1 MSVTTFAAG
10 SMAIAGAALSAV
22 LAAAESSLVATEPE
36 PPSSPRADGAG
47 IIARERQYRA
57 LAFARMGTQLV
68 TGAAAAIVLRAL
80 NLPPWA
86 AVMVGIS
93 AALLVGALTEGAARS
108 LVLGRADAARQLAP
122 LVRIVGSVFAPLGGM
137 DARVDRSL
145 ANLLPP
151 LEPDQAEREAT
162 DQFREIVSSEASV
175 TRDEAD
181 LITGVF
187 SLGET
192 PVREVM
198 VPRVDI
204 VGIDQSL
211 PWSEVLDRVRSSEH
225 ARFPVFEETLDDII
239 GILFAKDLLPAVI
252 AGDPPAGGW
261 LSLLRGPT
269 FIPATK
275 PVDQQLRDFQAGG
288 TQIAIVVDEYGGTA
302 GLVTI
307 EDILE
312 EIVGEIRDEYDD
324 EDPPIEQRDGRRYW
338 VSGRVPVNELA
349 EALNHEFEH
358 DDSTTVGGLIYER
371 LGRVPRA
378 GEQLT
383 LDGFRVVVERV
394 VRRRVERVYFERT
407 RDPVIARDGR

>member
-1 MSVTTFAAG
+1 MNGGAAAAA
-10 SMAIAGAALSAV
+10 SIAIAGAALSAV

-36 PPSSPRADGAG
+36 PPSSPRAVSAG
-47 IIARERQYRA
+47 GIARERQYRA
-57 LAFARMGTQLV
+57 LAFARMGTQLL
-68 TGAAAAIVLRAL
+68 TGAAAAIALRAL
-80 NLPPWA
+80 ELPAWLSLTIG
-86 AVMVGIS
+86 VLT
-93 AALLVGALTEGAARS
+93 ALIVGAVSEGAARS
-108 LVLGRADAARQLAP
+108 LVAGRVGAARQLAP
-122 LVRIVGSVFAPLGGM
+122 LVRAVGAVFAPLGGM

-145 ANLLPP
+145 ASLLPP
-151 LEPDQAEREAT
+151 LEPDEAEREAT
-162 DQFREIVSSEASV
+162 DQFREIVSTEASV

-187 SLGET
+187 SLADT

-211 PWSEVLDRVRSSEH
+211 PWSEVVDRVRSSEH
-225 ARFPVFEETLDDII
+225 ARFPVFEETLDEII

-252 AGDPPAGGW
+252 ADEPPPGGW
-261 LSLLRGPT
+261 LSLLRAPT

-275 PVDQQLRDFQAGG
+275 AVDEQLRDFQARG

-324 EDPPIEQRDGRRYW
+324 EDPPIEQRDGRRFW
-338 VSGRVPVNELA
+338 VSGRVPVHELG

-378 GEQLT
+378 GEQLNV
-383 LDGFRVVVERV
+383 DGFRVVVERV
-394 VRRRVERVYFERT
+394 VRRRVERVYFERAPETVGRDT
-407 RDPVIARDGR
+407 R

>member
-1 MSVTTFAAG
+1 MNAVIVVSSLAAVTGISLAA
-10 SMAIAGAALSAV
+10 I
-22 LAAAESSLVATEPE
+22 LAAAESSLIAPDSE
-36 PPSSPRADGAG
+36 PPSPQRPVPLVGA
-47 IIARERQYRA
+47 ARERQYRA
-57 LAFARMGTQLV
+57 LSFARIGAQLV
-68 TGAAAAIVLRAL
+68 AGAGAAIALRAL
-80 NLPPWA
+80 SMPAGVFLA
-86 AVMVGIS
+86 IVILGAVV
-93 AALLVGALTEGAARS
+93 VGAVTEGAART
-108 LVLGRADAARQLAP
+108 LVTGRAGATRQLAP
-122 LVRIVGSVFAPLGGM
+122 LVRVIAGIFSPLGGL
-137 DARVDRSL
+137 DARADRSL
-145 ANLLPP
+145 AALLPP
-151 LEPDQAEREAT
+151 LAPDEAEREAT
-162 DQFREIVSSEASV
+162 DQFREIVSTESTV

-187 SLGET
+187 SLAET

-211 PWSEVLDRVRSSEH
+211 PWSEMLDRVRSSEH
-225 ARFPVFEETLDDII
+225 ARFPVFEDTLDDVI
-239 GILFAKDLLPAVI
+239 GILFSKDLLQATI
-252 AGDPPAGGW
+252 AGTPPARGW
-261 LSLLRGPT
+261 QSFLRLPT

-275 PVDQQLRDFQAGG
+275 PVDEQLRDFQAGG

-338 VSGRVPVNELA
+338 VSGRVPVHELG

-371 LGRVPRA
+371 LGRVPRS

-394 VRRRVERVYFERT
+394 VRRRVERVYFERAAE
-407 RDPVIARDGR
+407 PAGRSSR

>member
-1 MSVTTFAAG
+1 MNGGALAAG
-10 SMAIAGAALSAV
+10 SIAVAGAALAAV

-36 PPSSPRADGAG
+36 PPSSPLADGG
-47 IIARERQYRA
+47 GGVARERQYRA
-57 LAFARMGTQLV
+57 LAFARMGTQLL
-68 TGAAAAIVLRAL
+68 TGAAAAIALRAL
-80 NLPPWA
+80 ELPPWLA
-86 AVMVGIS
+86 MTVGVIT
-93 AALLVGALTEGAARS
+93 ALLVGAITEGAARS
-108 LVLGRADAARQLAP
+108 LVAGRADAARQLAP
-122 LVRIVGSVFAPLGGM
+122 LVRTVGAIFSPLGGM

-145 ANLLPP
+145 ATLLPP
-151 LEPDQAEREAT
+151 LEPDAAEREAT
-162 DQFREIVSSEASV
+162 DQFREIVSTEASV

-187 SLGET
+187 SLADT

-211 PWSEVLDRVRSSEH
+211 PWSEVIDRVRSSEH
-225 ARFPVFEETLDDII
+225 ARFPVFEETLDEII
-239 GILFAKDLLPAVI
+239 GVLFAKDLLPAVI
-252 AGDPPAGGW
+252 ADEPPAGGW
-261 LSLLRGPT
+261 LTLLRLPT

-275 PVDQQLRDFQAGG
+275 AVDEQLRDFQAGG

-312 EIVGEIRDEYDD
+312 EIVGEIRDEYDV
-324 EDPPIEQRDGRRYW
+324 EDPPIEQRDGRRFW
-338 VSGRVPVNELA
+338 VSGRVPVHELG

-358 DDSTTVGGLIYER
+358 EDSTTVGGLIYER
-371 LGRVPRA
+371 LGRVPRS

-383 LDGFRVVVERV
+383 VDGFRVVVERV

-407 RDPVIARDGR
+407 TASVGRESR

>member
-1 MSVTTFAAG
+1 MNAAAAAAA
-10 SMAIAGAALSAV
+10 SIALAGAALSAV
-22 LAAAESSLVATEPE
+22 LAAAESSLVATEAE
-36 PPSSPRADGAG
+36 PPSSPSANRGRSV
-47 IIARERQYRA
+47 ARERQYRA
-57 LAFARMGTQLV
+57 LAFARVGAQLV
-68 TGAAAAIVLRAL
+68 TGASAAVALRAAH
-80 NLPPWA
+80 LPPWLSLTIGVLA
-86 AVMVGIS
+86 AVII
-93 AALLVGALTEGAARS
+93 GALIEGAARAI
-108 LVLGRADAARQLAP
+108 VAGRVGAARQLLP
-122 LVRIVGSVFAPLGGM
+122 LVRVAGTVFSPLGGM
-137 DARVDRSL
+137 DARMDRSL
-145 ANLLPP
+145 ARLLPP
-151 LEPDQAEREAT
+151 LEPDEAEREAT
-162 DQFREIVSSEASV
+162 DQFREIVSTADTV

-187 SLGET
+187 SLADT

-225 ARFPVFEETLDDII
+225 ARFPVFEDTLDEII
-239 GILFAKDLLPAVI
+239 GVLFAKDLLPAVI
-252 AGDPPAGGW
+252 ADEPPPGGW
-261 LSLLRGPT
+261 LGLLRTPT

-275 PVDQQLRDFQAGG
+275 AVDQQLRDFQARG

-338 VSGRVPVNELA
+338 VSGRVPVHELA

-371 LGRVPRA
+371 LGRVPRS

-383 LDGFRVVVERV
+383 VDGFRVVVERV
-394 VRRRVERVYFERT
+394 VRRRVERVYFERAAEAAG
-407 RDPVIARDGR
+407 REAR

>member
-1 MSVTTFAAG
+1 MNPAAAV
-10 SMAIAGAALSAV
+10 AIPIALAGAALSAV
-22 LAAAESSLVATEPE
+22 LAAAESSLIATEPE
-36 PPSSPRADGAG
+36 PPSSPAADATRTA
-47 IIARERQYRA
+47 IRERQYRA
-57 LAFARMGTQLV
+57 LAFVRMGAQLV
-68 TGAAAAIVLRAL
+68 TGAAAAVALRAL
-80 NLPPWA
+80 ALPSWLAITIGVLA
-86 AVMVGIS
+86 AVI
-93 AALLVGALTEGAARS
+93 LGALIEGAARS
-108 LVLGRADAARQLAP
+108 LVAGRAGAARRLAP
-122 LVRIVGSVFAPLGGM
+122 LVRAVGAVFSPLGGL

-145 ANLLPP
+145 ASLLPP
-151 LEPDQAEREAT
+151 LEADVAEREAT
-162 DQFREIVSSEASV
+162 DQFREIVSTAATV

-187 SLGET
+187 SLADT

-225 ARFPVFEETLDDII
+225 ARFPVFEDTLDEII

-252 AGDPPAGGW
+252 AGEPPAGGW
-261 LSLLRGPT
+261 LALLRTPN

-275 PVDQQLRDFQAGG
+275 AVDQQLRDFQAVG

-324 EDPPIEQRDGRRYW
+324 EEPPIEQRDGRRFW
-338 VSGRVPVNELA
+338 VSGRVPVHELA

-358 DDSTTVGGLIYER
+358 EDSTTVGGLIYER

-378 GEQLT
+378 GEQLNV
-383 LDGFRVVVERV
+383 DGFRVVVERV
-394 VRRRVERVYFERT
+394 VRRRVERVYFERAVET
-407 RDPVIARDGR
+407 AGREAR

>member
-1 MSVTTFAAG
+1 MNGGALAAA
-10 SMAIAGAALSAV
+10 SIAIAGAALAAV
-22 LAAAESSLVATEPE
+22 LAAAESSLIATDPE
-36 PPSSPRADGAG
+36 PPSSPQADAASGV
-47 IIARERQYRA
+47 ARERQYRA
-57 LAFARMGTQLV
+57 LAFARMGTQLL
-68 TGAAAAIVLRAL
+68 TGAAAAIALRAL
-80 NLPPWA
+80 ELPSWLA
-86 AVMVGIS
+86 MTLGVI

-108 LVLGRADAARQLAP
+108 LVVGRVEASRQLAP
-122 LVRIVGSVFAPLGGM
+122 LVRAVGAIFAPLGGM

-145 ANLLPP
+145 ASLLPP
-151 LEPDQAEREAT
+151 LEPGEAEREAT
-162 DQFREIVSSEASV
+162 DQFREIVSTEPSV

-187 SLGET
+187 SLADT

-211 PWSEVLDRVRSSEH
+211 PWSEVIDRVRSSEH
-225 ARFPVFEETLDDII
+225 ARFPVFEETLDEII
-239 GILFAKDLLPAVI
+239 GVLFAKDLLPAVI
-252 AGDPPAGGW
+252 ADEPPPGGW
-261 LSLLRGPT
+261 LTLLRPPT

-275 PVDQQLRDFQAGG
+275 AVDEQLRDFQAGG

-324 EDPPIEQRDGRRYW
+324 EDPPIEQRDGRRFW
-338 VSGRVPVNELA
+338 VSGRVPVHELG

-371 LGRVPRA
+371 LGRVPRS

-407 RDPVIARDGR
+407 NEPAGRESR

>member
-1 MSVTTFAAG
+1 MNVAAAAAA
-10 SMAIAGAALSAV
+10 SLALAGAALSAV
-22 LAAAESSLVATEPE
+22 LAAAESSLIATEPE
-36 PPSSPRADGAG
+36 PPSSPRAVSSGV
-47 IIARERQYRA
+47 IARERQYRA

-68 TGAAAAIVLRAL
+68 TGAAAAVALRAL
-80 NLPPWA
+80 HLPPWISVTIGVLV
-86 AVMVGIS
+86 AVI
-93 AALLVGALTEGAARS
+93 VGALTEGAARS
-108 LVLGRADAARQLAP
+108 LVAGRADATRQLAP
-122 LVRIVGSVFAPLGGM
+122 LVRAVGAVFAPLGGM

-145 ANLLPP
+145 ASLLPP
-151 LEPDQAEREAT
+151 IAPDEAEREAT
-162 DQFREIVSSEASV
+162 DQFREIVSTESTV
-175 TRDEAD
+175 TRAEAD

-187 SLGET
+187 SLAET
-192 PVREVM
+192 VVREVM

-211 PWSEVLDRVRSSEH
+211 PWSEVIDRVRSSEN
-225 ARFPVFEETLDDII
+225 ARFPVFEDTLDEII

-252 AGDPPAGGW
+252 AGEPPPGGW
-261 LSLLRGPT
+261 LTLLRTPT

-275 PVDQQLRDFQAGG
+275 AVDQQLRDFQARG

-338 VSGRVPVNELA
+338 VSGRVPVHELA

-383 LDGFRVVVERV
+383 VDGFRVVVERV
-394 VRRRVERVYFERT
+394 VRRRVERVYFERAAE
-407 RDPVIARDGR
+407 PAGREVR